1 MGWRD
6 RALCSALIAML
17 FWSAPLG
24 SAEPPSRSS
33 TKILA
38 FGDSLTGGV
47 GGAGQDYPSR
57 LAQLLH
63 VPVINAGLPGEITA
77 EGRRRL
83 PHVLERER
91 PSLLILCLGLN
102 DLLRRIDPAQVRD
115 NLVAMMRTAHER
127 EIPILLLA
135 VPEPGTTRAH
145 PLYAEA
151 ALRGGADL
159 DDQSMVAVLSDPR
172 LKADLVHPNRDG
184 YREVAD
190 RLARRMREAERS
202 GRDHFQRIR
211 PEAGAIRPAPSR
223 SSRQSMKARSAGE
236 MWRRLE

>member
-63 VPVINAGLPGEITA
+63 GPVINAGLPGEITA

-115 NLVAMMRTAHER
+115 NLVAMMRTAHEPTCSFTSIMLVGSPTTAMSAMPPFATKCR
-127 EIPILLLA
+127 
-135 VPEPGTTRAH
+135 VPQP
-145 PLYAEA
+145 P
-151 ALRGGADL
+151 
-159 DDQSMVAVLSDPR
+159 PR
-172 LKADLVHPNRDG
+172 KLGPWYWLT
-184 YREVAD
+184 E
-190 RLARRMREAERS
+190 
-202 GRDHFQRIR
+202 
-211 PEAGAIRPAPSR
+211 
-223 SSRQSMKARSAGE
+223 
-236 MWRRLE
+236 